1 MNQTPCPNSDIVTH
15 RHTKKARSRKKTKAS
30 ISNPAPYGTMSILP
44 KEIRSFIYAFVLAG
58 GDMALTRTSRY
69 FYMDT
74 KEALARHGACHVKI
88 NRRKMGHSGYKY
100 IRPPRKHRAKAQNLD
115 LEINV

>member
-44 KEIRSFIYAFVLAG
+44 KEIWSSIYACVLAG
-58 GDMALTRTSRY
+58 GDMTLMRTSRY
-69 FYMDT
+69 FYMNT
-74 KEALARHGACHVKI
+74 KEVLAKHEAYHEDQEKQDELCCL
-88 NRRKMGHSGYKY
+88 Y
-100 IRPPRKHRAKAQNLD
+100 IHPTAEKASS
-115 LEINV
+115 